1 MSKPPNWEFLTHLML
16 KYNAKE
22 YQRIL
27 SEQQTRMDLSSLDP
41 PKKGA
46 KRRAAG
52 SNRHDPEQRA
62 DDHRRRSG

>member
-41 PKKGA
+41 PKKGK
-46 KRRAAG
+46 KRRAAR
-52 SNRHDPEQRA
+52 SNRPSREHEA
-62 DDHRRRSG
+62 DDLRQ